1 MEDIYSAARDGN
13 VRFVRQ
19 WLDNVE
25 NDLNQGYVYGMSG
38 PKQIGTIEIIIVA
51 ERKIMEDAI
60 TQRLLCIQAAHFP
73 AMGNFKVVTL
83 ILKG

>member
-38 PKQIGTIEIIIVA
+38 PNNCNKKYQCGG
-51 ERKIMEDAI
+51 K
-60 TQRLLCIQAAHFP
+60 
-73 AMGNFKVVTL
+73 
-83 ILKG
+83 